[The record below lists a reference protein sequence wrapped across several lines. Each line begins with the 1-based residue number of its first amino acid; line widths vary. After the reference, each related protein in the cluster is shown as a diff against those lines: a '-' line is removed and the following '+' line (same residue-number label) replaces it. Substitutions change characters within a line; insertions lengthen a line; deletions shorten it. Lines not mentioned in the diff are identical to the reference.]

1 MASEGSREIDAAK
14 QRLALAKAQASGSS
28 TNMECAKVVM
38 ESAKAMMETAK
49 KNIENAQSQL
59 ERSSKEVT
67 EAEKLLEEAEE
78 RWGVIDID
86 QEPDSPKKKSN
97 YKRRKVSPSPQ
108 ESNSEASDTSRASV
122 GATARQSNSNT
133 NRDAVEQSSNN
144 GERAGNLTSH
154 TADVNEMLVEGCG
167 IAEVNGTFKRVI
179 GALRHSAPVYSKKG
193 NWVGKTVDFVMCREY
208 SVSCRFLYWSIGIWY
223 LDGDLSIGHD
233 GEPGLELYTSSNDAS
248 CITYPGNGWVVRDG
262 VGPAPKCQPN
272 INNENGATGIMGT
285 GTAASSVGTGDENNM
300 IENITVEG
308 CGLSEVNG
316 IYKRSDEQND
326 SPVYQK
332 EGQPKGED
340 AIFEISHSE
349 ASKCWFIRVW
359 HYKNM
364 YIPLSR
370 DSRLY
375 QGPATPGNSL
385 LPPKIG
391 WRKYSGDSYAG
402 ISPVPKLKW

>member
-193 NWVGKTVDFVMCREY
+193 NWVGKTVDFVMFRGY
-208 SVSCRFLYWSIGIWY
+208 SLSESSIYCKIGFWRGDIRSGHGDPRGSLY
-223 LDGDLSIGHD
+223 
-233 GEPGLELYTSSNDAS
+233 SSPYNVNS
-248 CITYPGNGWVVRDG
+248 TTPPENGWVLSG
-262 VGPAPKCQPN
+262 VLRGTEPAPQCRASN
-272 INNENGATGIMGT
+272 IDETVVTGNSAGVVDDNRI
-285 GTAASSVGTGDENNM
+285 VEQ
-300 IENITVEG
+300 IEVQG
-308 CGLSEVNG
+308 CGLPEVNG
-316 IYKRSDEQND
+316 IYKRSVEMGA
-326 SPVYQK
+326 PVYCKDGQW
-332 EGQPKGED
+332 EGEMVTHDIWRESGEGGYWFISFTSSNPKNHLYD
-340 AIFEISHSE
+340 STLYRAPATASHS
-349 ASKCWFIRVW
+349 
-359 HYKNM
+359 
-364 YIPLSR
+364 P
-370 DSRLY
+370 
-375 QGPATPGNSL
+375 